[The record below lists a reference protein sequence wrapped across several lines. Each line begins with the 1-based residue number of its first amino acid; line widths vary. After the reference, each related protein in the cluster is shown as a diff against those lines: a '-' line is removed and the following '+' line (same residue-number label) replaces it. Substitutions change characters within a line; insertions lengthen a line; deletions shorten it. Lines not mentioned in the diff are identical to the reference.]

1 MGRAE
6 GAMNSAIRTMQP
18 HVSVRV
24 LYPFAAALRHEGVD
38 LDLVLAAAQI
48 HRATYFDQDS
58 LIPFTSA
65 RRFYFA
71 ASAASRDFALG
82 LAAALH
88 FAMAKFQVL
97 EYLAASSTHLEAALD
112 TLVNNE
118 RVLSDANAIHIDRRS
133 EGILVRVEPLT
144 AGWHH
149 CWVEFAVG
157 AIYLAGRRIPRDP
170 AAATWRP
177 IPWFVYAAPAY
188 ATEYEVFFG
197 TRVRFNA
204 PASGLLIPSAAL
216 QERLQSADTRLREV
230 LDVHSKDLAI
240 RGTSKPSLVERAQ
253 ALVRK
258 SLPNGDPGMDAIAT
272 RLHMS
277 PSTLRRRLRQEG
289 VTHRWLLREVRRD
302 LAFVYLQR
310 QDVSIDEVA
319 YLVGYDDPTT
329 FYKAF
334 KRWTGSTPAEHRSR
348 MLPAGEDAS
357 PPLESKPARQ

>member
-1 MGRAE
+1 M
-6 GAMNSAIRTMQP
+6 SASECSIRSPRHCATKASISIWFWPPLRYKERPTSIRT
-18 HVSVRV
+18 R
-24 LYPFAAALRHEGVD
+24 
-38 LDLVLAAAQI
+38 
-48 HRATYFDQDS
+48 

-71 ASAASRDFALG
+71 AAAASRDSALG
-82 LAAALH
+82 LAAARH

-97 EYLAASSTHLEAALD
+97 EYLAASCTHLEAALD
-112 TLVNNE
+112 TLVKNE
-118 RVLSDANAIHIDRRS
+118 RVLSDANAIHIERRS

-170 AAATWRP
+170 TAAKWRP
-177 IPWFVYAAPAY
+177 IPWFAYAAPAY

-216 QERLQSADTRLREV
+216 QERLESADTRLREV

-240 RGTSKPSLVERAQ
+240 RGTSKASLVERAQ

-258 SLPNGDPGMDAIAT
+258 SLPDGDPGMDAIAT
-272 RLHMS
+272 RLTSVQAHF
-277 PSTLRRRLRQEG
+277 G
-289 VTHRWLLREVRRD
+289 VGSV
-302 LAFVYLQR
+302 
-310 QDVSIDEVA
+310 
-319 YLVGYDDPTT
+319 
-329 FYKAF
+329 
-334 KRWTGSTPAEHRSR
+334 KRA
-348 MLPAGEDAS
+348 
-357 PPLESKPARQ
+357 